1 MAEEKTEESKVKN
14 VKKSEK
20 EKAVEKLE
28 AGTAGEK
35 SSKEKKEKQ
44 IEKSIEKVSG
54 KTVEKSIE
62 ESKGKLEA
70 REIREASGK
79 EKLPLKDPFEIIMYP
94 YLSEKSLRFVTTQNT
109 LMFVVSRRS
118 TKKQIKWAV
127 ERAFDVKVQ
136 RVNTYI
142 AMDGKKRAYVKL
154 QPEFKA
160 ADIATKFG
168 ML

>member
-1 MAEEKTEESKVKN
+1 MAEEKIEESKVKN

-44 IEKSIEKVSG
+44 IEKSSEK
-54 KTVEKSIE
+54 
-62 ESKGKLEA
+62 SKGKLEA
-70 REIREASGK
+70 RAMGETAGK

-154 QPEFKA
+154 QSEFKA

>member
-1 MAEEKTEESKVKN
+1 MAEEKIEESKVKN

-44 IEKSIEKVSG
+44 IEKSSEK
-54 KTVEKSIE
+54 
-62 ESKGKLEA
+62 SKGKLEA
-70 REIREASGK
+70 RAMGETAGK